1 MGNPFKPQKIVATIE
16 IEYRINFR
24 ANVSDVDAFVKSKV
38 NNLFIEDLVSMQEFN
53 QDVHEFM
60 QSKVARIRV
69 EDDIDD

>member
-1 MGNPFKPQKIVATIE
+1 M
-16 IEYRINFR
+16 
-24 ANVSDVDAFVKSKV
+24 DDFVKSKV